1 MEEKL
6 FSIDEL
12 SKYLNIP
19 KSTIYKLSQKSEIP
33 ACKIGKQL
41 RYRKSSIDK
50 WLSEKESYS
59 AKPFFVNNSVGS
71 TSKQTR
77 KRILLVDDDQ
87 MVLKTITKLLSAYG
101 YAVEPVE
108 SGEEALE
115 KIKHSDFDLLITDI
129 RMPGINGIETIKRI
143 RELNTNTTKSGMPEI
158 VITGYADTA
167 IEEEARSIGI
177 TDYMY
182 KPFVTSDFIKAVEQK
197 LEICSN

>member
-6 FSIDEL
+6 YTIDEL

-50 WLSEKESYS
+50 WLSEKETYS
-59 AKPFFVNNSVGS
+59 AKPIFISRPAS
-71 TSKQTR
+71 LPQTQIN
-77 KRILLVDDDQ
+77 KRILLVDDDR
-87 MVLKTITKLLSAYG
+87 MVIYG
-101 YAVEPVE
+101 YAVEPAE
-108 SGEEALE
+108 SGEEAIE
-115 KIKHSDFDLLITDI
+115 KIKRSDFDLLITDI

-143 RELNTNTTKSGMPEI
+143 RDLNVNATKSGMPEI
-158 VITGYADTA
+158 VITGFVDTA

-182 KPFVTSDFIKAVEQK
+182 KPFATTDFINAVEKK
-197 LEICSN
+197 LEIKHE